1 MQKGEE
7 QHRHES
13 ADVEQ
18 QVEEQ
23 HDMEHQTW
31 RSMFRC
37 ILKSSRVRSSRLS
50 RSRLRRIRL
59 RRSS

>member
-31 RSMFRC
+31 RSMFT
-37 ILKSSRVRSSRLS
+37 VGAY
-50 RSRLRRIRL
+50 
-59 RRSS
+59 

>member
-1 MQKGEE
+1 MERSS
-7 QHRHES
+7 RHES

-50 RSRLRRIRL
+50 RSRLRRSRL